1 MNSEGTYSMKEKA
14 MSCEASESGAS
25 GSKRLDRNIEAL
37 IQRRKEEEKKSSLQE
52 KGAHVITRF
61 AGSMTFVYLHFII
74 FGVWILGNIGF
85 IPFFPVFDPSLVI
98 LAMEA
103 SVEAIFI
110 STFVMISQNR
120 MAAADDKRADLN
132 LQISLLVEHE
142 VTQIL
147 TLVAALAEK
156 QGVASDTTDEME
168 ELKQDVT
175 PEDVLDHIEQK
186 ENEPQVGGI

>member
-1 MNSEGTYSMKEKA
+1 MKEKV
-14 MSCEASESGAS
+14 MSADDASGSGTS

-37 IQRRKEEEKKSSLQE
+37 LQRRKEEEKKSSLQE
-52 KGAHVITRF
+52 KVAQAITRF
-61 AGSMTFVYLHFII
+61 AGSMTFVYLHIII

-147 TLVAALAEK
+147 TLVASLAE
-156 QGVASDTTDEME
+156 QVGVASDAAEELE
-168 ELKQDVT
+168 ELKQDVA
-175 PEDVLDHIEQK
+175 PEDVLDHIELK
-186 ENEPQVGGI
+186 ENEPQVGQTE

>member
-1 MNSEGTYSMKEKA
+1 MAEDGKSGPGT
-14 MSCEASESGAS
+14 S
-25 GSKRLDRNIEAL
+25 GSRRLDRNIDAL
-37 IQRRKEEEKKSSLQE
+37 LQRRKEEEKQSSLQE
-52 KGAHVITRF
+52 KVAQAITRF
-61 AGSMTFVYLHFII
+61 AGSMTFVYLHIVI

-156 QGVASDTTDEME
+156 GGVAADTGGELE
-168 ELKQDVT
+168 ELKQDVA
-175 PEDVLDHIEQK
+175 PEEVLDHIEQK
-186 ENEPQVGGI
+186 ENTPEV

>member
-1 MNSEGTYSMKEKA
+1 MSADDASGSGT
-14 MSCEASESGAS
+14 S
-25 GSKRLDRNIEAL
+25 GSKRLDRNIDAL
-37 IQRRKEEEKKSSLQE
+37 LQRRKKEEKKSSLQE
-52 KGAHVITRF
+52 KVAQAITRF
-61 AGSMTFVYLHFII
+61 AGSMTFVYLHIII

-120 MAAADDKRADLN
+120 MAAVDDKRADLN

-147 TLVAALAEK
+147 TLVAALAQKE
-156 QGVASDTTDEME
+156 GVASDAAAELE
-168 ELKQDVT
+168 ELKQDVA

-186 ENEPQVGGI
+186 ENDPQAGRI

>member
-1 MNSEGTYSMKEKA
+1 MPLPRRKKA
-14 MSCEASESGAS
+14 LAEDGRMGSDTS
-25 GSKRLDRNIEAL
+25 GSRRLDRNIDAL
-37 IQRRKEEEKKSSLQE
+37 LQRRKDEEKRSSLQE
-52 KGAHVITRF
+52 KVAQAITRF
-61 AGSMTFVYLHFII
+61 AGSMTFVYLHIVI
-74 FGVWILGNIGF
+74 FGVWIMGNIGF

-110 STFVMISQNR
+110 TTFVMISQNR

-147 TLVAALAEK
+147 TLIATLAEK
-156 QGVASDTTDEME
+156 DGVLADRAGELE
-168 ELKQDVT
+168 ELKRDVA
-175 PEDVLDHIEQK
+175 PEVVLDHIERK
-186 ENEPQVGGI
+186 ENAAEAGGTI